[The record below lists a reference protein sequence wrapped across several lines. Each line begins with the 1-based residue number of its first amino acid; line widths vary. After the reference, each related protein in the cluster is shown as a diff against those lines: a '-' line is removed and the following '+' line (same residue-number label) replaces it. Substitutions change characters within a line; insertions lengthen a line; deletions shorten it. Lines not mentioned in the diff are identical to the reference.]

1 MAVIDLS
8 QLPAPQIVDVPDFE
22 TLLAER
28 KAEFVAL
35 HPKDEQE
42 AVIRTLELES
52 EPVTK
57 LLQENAYRELLLRQR
72 INEAAQAVMVA
83 YAMGGD
89 LDQLAANYNVKR
101 LTVTPADNDAVPP
114 VAAVMESD
122 EALRLRVPAAFEG
135 LSVAGPTAAY
145 EFHARSADGRV
156 ADASATSP
164 APAEVVLTVL
174 SREGDGTA
182 EKDLLDVV
190 EKALNSENVRPV
202 ADRLTVRSA
211 EIIPYRVEATIFLYP
226 GPEAEPVSAK
236 TVLRAVAVMFMNPLA
251 VLRGGLAAAG
261 TVLRVLADQL
271 DLELDDADGKIVLP
285 RRGAVI
291 TLALGWKG
299 QPLFPKGAFTVDEIE
314 HTGAPDRLTI
324 RARSADF
331 RETLN
336 TRREKSWHKT
346 TVGEVVKEIAAR
358 HKLKMALGKNLSDKP
373 VEHIDQTNESD
384 GSFLMRLAR
393 QYGAIA
399 SVKNGNLLFIRQGQG
414 KSATGKPLPVIS
426 ITRKDGDSHR
436 FTLADRG
443 AYTGVI
449 ASWLHTREP
458 AKKESTTVKRKR
470 RTKKQKKEPEAKQ
483 GDYLV
488 GTDENVL
495 VLNRTYANRSN
506 AERAAKMQ
514 WERLQRGVASFS
526 LQLAEGRADLYTEM
540 PVKVSGF
547 KQPIDDAEWT
557 ITTLTHTVS
566 PDNGFT
572 TSLELEVKIDDFE
585 IE

>member
-83 YAMGGD
+83 YAIGGD

-190 EKALNSENVRPV
+190 EKALNSEIS
-202 ADRLTVRSA
+202 T
-211 EIIPYRVEATIFLYP
+211 
-226 GPEAEPVSAK
+226 K
-236 TVLRAVAVMFMNPLA
+236 PLD
-251 VLRGGLAAAG
+251 LRGLLAAM
-261 TVLRVLADQL
+261 
-271 DLELDDADGKIVLP
+271 KIVDTGLSP
-285 RRGAVI
+285 WQAVQMGVI
-291 TLALGWKG
+291 
-299 QPLFPKGAFTVDEIE
+299 
-314 HTGAPDRLTI
+314 
-324 RARSADF
+324 
-331 RETLN
+331 N
-336 TRREKSWHKT
+336 KT
-346 TVGEVVKEIAAR
+346 FDVFEKEI
-358 HKLKMALGKNLSDKP
+358 
-373 VEHIDQTNESD
+373 VEDVV
-384 GSFLMRLAR
+384 R
-393 QYGAIA
+393 
-399 SVKNGNLLFIRQGQG
+399 
-414 KSATGKPLPVIS
+414 
-426 ITRKDGDSHR
+426 TRIPR
-436 FTLADRG
+436 
-443 AYTGVI
+443 
-449 ASWLHTREP
+449 
-458 AKKESTTVKRKR
+458 
-470 RTKKQKKEPEAKQ
+470 
-483 GDYLV
+483 
-488 GTDENVL
+488 
-495 VLNRTYANRSN
+495 
-506 AERAAKMQ
+506 
-514 WERLQRGVASFS
+514 
-526 LQLAEGRADLYTEM
+526 
-540 PVKVSGF
+540 
-547 KQPIDDAEWT
+547 EWT
-557 ITTLTHTVS
+557 KEDVY
-566 PDNGFT
+566 
-572 TSLELEVKIDDFE
+572 E
-585 IE
+585 

>member
-83 YAMGGD
+83 YAMGSD

-182 EKDLLDVV
+182 EKGLLDVV

-226 GPEAEPVSAK
+226 GPEAEPV
-236 TVLRAVAVMFMNPLA
+236 M
-251 VLRGGLAAAG
+251 AAAKASLQKYIASQTRLG
-261 TVLRVLADQL
+261 RDIRRSAIFAALHVEGVQRVDPNFATTMLNALA
-271 DLELDDADGKIVLP
+271 GK
-285 RRGAVI
+285 
-291 TLALGWKG
+291 
-299 QPLFPKGAFTVDEIE
+299 QPLDNT
-314 HTGAPDRLTI
+314 LT
-324 RARSADF
+324 
-331 RETLN
+331 
-336 TRREKSWHKT
+336 
-346 TVGEVVKEIAAR
+346 
-358 HKLKMALGKNLSDKP
+358 NLSGKD
-373 VEHIDQTNESD
+373 VA
-384 GSFLMRLAR
+384 G
-393 QYGAIA
+393 
-399 SVKNGNLLFIRQGQG
+399 LL
-414 KSATGKPLPVIS
+414 T
-426 ITRKDGDSHR
+426 
-436 FTLADRG
+436 
-443 AYTGVI
+443 
-449 ASWLHTREP
+449 
-458 AKKESTTVKRKR
+458 
-470 RTKKQKKEPEAKQ
+470 
-483 GDYLV
+483 YL
-488 GTDENVL
+488 GLGE
-495 VLNRTYANRSN
+495 
-506 AERAAKMQ
+506 AAKMPAATALASSAGNITIPVLIGGVQRTALLQ
-514 WERLQRGVASFS
+514 WKTLSVPQSTDGNMVVVDGSWPVAFPNACLSINPSLVNSVIYATNGAPFVSAAIVDRVKFKAACAYTKSNSTVAVWGV
-526 LQLAEGRADLYTEM
+526 GY
-540 PVKVSGF
+540 
-547 KQPIDDAEWT
+547 
-557 ITTLTHTVS
+557 
-566 PDNGFT
+566 
-572 TSLELEVKIDDFE
+572 
-585 IE
+585 